1 MRRTLSAARSPTSIC
16 GGPTGCA
23 TRSMAISPQATRSA
37 STIPRD
43 NFAGKAPL
51 GSSEGP
57 QHNDG
62 LGSGVLRRL
71 QRQVPPGAFDVG
83 LFSVAAT
90 WSTERGAPGGGGCS
104 ASPRVSNFFITT
116 EQRSVSGIDNQ
127 CFFAHGA
134 VRRIS
139 HGGPPPLPVRRQDC
153 ALTTDARYLATL
165 SPPPPAPALT

>member
-16 GGPTGCA
+16 GWPTGCA
-23 TRSMAISPQATRSA
+23 TRSMAISPRATRNA

-71 QRQVPPGAFDVG
+71 LRQVPPGAFDLG
-83 LFSVAAT
+83 LFSAAAT
-90 WSTERGAPGGGGCS
+90 WLTERGAPGGKGCS
-104 ASPRVSNFFITT
+104 ESPRISNFCIIADQSSFA
-116 EQRSVSGIDNQ
+116 GIDNQ
-127 CFFAHGA
+127 CFFAHWA

-139 HGGPPPLPVRRQDC
+139 HGGPPPLPHP
-153 ALTTDARYLATL
+153 L
-165 SPPPPAPALT
+165 PAY